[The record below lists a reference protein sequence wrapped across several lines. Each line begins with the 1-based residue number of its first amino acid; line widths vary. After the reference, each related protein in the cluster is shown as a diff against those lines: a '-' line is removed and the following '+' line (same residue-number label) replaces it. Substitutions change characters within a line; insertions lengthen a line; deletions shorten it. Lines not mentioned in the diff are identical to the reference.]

1 MTGHEQ
7 YTIPTD
13 QSAFTFAVRPF
24 HSEYVDHLNNLSLP
38 SPTESESSIE
48 VIPIPNPPRST
59 ELVDKPVIPQTY
71 SPHSEHFKGYHTDTP
86 ARIEAKHGPIAI
98 LRCTQIQTM
107 LMRCQILQ
115 STIRGLEGKPWVKH
129 RDELK
134 YQHYQTMRELTC
146 RARQLAEGA
155 QHLALQARCEYWAGR
170 ACAGTNDFF
179 AALEHFRRACS
190 GGTGGL
196 RCEEAVDVHAL
207 LRGVEGC
214 VEAVQRNN
222 GVLLDSERGW
232 CPQAELRKWTAREQ
246 SYVRCGS
253 KAFEPLTLKEELLGI
268 AWEMESLGSGDHGAV
283 FGAGSLGEKGV
294 KGS

>member
-24 HSEYVDHLNNLSLP
+24 YSEHVDHLINLSLP
-38 SPTESESSIE
+38 SPTETESSIE
-48 VIPIPNPPRST
+48 AILFPNPPEST
-59 ELVDKPVIPQTY
+59 EPLVKPVILQTY
-71 SPHSEHFKGYHTDTP
+71 SPHSEHFKGYQTDTP
-86 ARIEAKHGPIAI
+86 ACIEAKHGPIAI

-115 STIRGLEGKPWVKH
+115 SAIHGLEGKPWVKH
-129 RDELK
+129 RDELM
-134 YQHYQTMRELTC
+134 YQHYQTMRELTYK
-146 RARQLAEGA
+146 ARQLAKGA
-155 QHLALQARCEYWAGR
+155 QSQALQARCEYWAGC

-207 LRGVEGC
+207 LRGVERC

-232 CPQAELRKWTAREQ
+232 SAQAELRKWTAREQ
-246 SYVRCGS
+246 LYVRCGS
-253 KAFEPLTLKEELLGI
+253 KAFEPLTLKEELLGV
-268 AWEMESLGSGDHGAV
+268 AWEMES
-283 FGAGSLGEKGV
+283 
-294 KGS
+294 